1 MNTKNKVKLELV
13 GLDGNA
19 YFLMG
24 AFQRAAR
31 QQGWTKEEIKVVL
44 DDCMSGDYNHLLS
57 VLMDN
62 TESPEMDEDD
72 DENLEVELDLADDD
86 E

>member
-1 MNTKNKVKLELV
+1 MKKKVRLQLV

-19 YFLMG
+19 FALMG

-31 QQGWTKEEIKVVL
+31 RQGWTPEEIKPVL
-44 DDCMSGDYNHLLS
+44 DDCMSGDYDHLLN

-62 TESPEMDEDD
+62 TESDEDAED
-72 DENLEVELDLADDD
+72 
-86 E
+86 